1 VTTNDVATAWRA
13 FAAELGY
20 PVQAGADPAAVADL
34 VARSAVLGGAPP
46 PEFLDL
52 LRDQNGGE
60 VNGLR
65 FFPARSGRPTGG
77 TELPDLVEV
86 NLDMRDGG
94 GLAEHVVLGLAEHV
108 VLGEGC
114 ICLRALHL
122 PSGEFHELDR
132 VSLDVIV
139 VHPSFGALMA
149 AAMDAHR

>member
-1 VTTNDVATAWRA
+1 VAVTTNDVAADWRA

-65 FFPARSGRPTGG
+65 FFPAGSGG

-94 GLAEHVVLGLAEHV
+94 GLAEHI

-122 PSGEFHELDR
+122 LSGAFHELDR

-149 AAMDAHR
+149 AAVDAHR

>member
-1 VTTNDVATAWRA
+1 MTTNDVAAAWRA
-13 FAAELGY
+13 FAVELGY
-20 PVQAGADPAAVADL
+20 PVQAGAGPASVADL

-94 GLAEHVVLGLAEHV
+94 GLAEHIVLVRAASACARCTCPAE
-108 VLGEGC
+108 
-114 ICLRALHL
+114 RSTNWTA
-122 PSGEFHELDR
+122 SR
-132 VSLDVIV
+132 WT
-139 VHPSFGALMA
+139 
-149 AAMDAHR
+149 

>member
-1 VTTNDVATAWRA
+1 MTTKDVATAWRA

-20 PVQAGADPAAVADL
+20 PVLAGADPAAVADL

-94 GLAEHVVLGLAEHV
+94 GLAEHI

-122 PSGEFHELDR
+122 PSGAVHELDR

>member
-1 VTTNDVATAWRA
+1 MTTNDVAAAWRA

-52 LRDQNGGE
+52 LRGQNGGE

-65 FFPARSGRPTGG
+65 FFTARSGRPSGG

-94 GLAEHVVLGLAEHV
+94 GLAEHI

-132 VSLDVIV
+132 VSLDVIS
-139 VHPSFGALMA
+139 VHPSFGALMT

>member
-1 VTTNDVATAWRA
+1 MTTNDVAAAWRA

-20 PVQAGADPAAVADL
+20 PVRAGADPAAVADL

-65 FFPARSGRPTGG
+65 FFPAGSGW

-94 GLAEHVVLGLAEHV
+94 GLPEHV

-122 PSGEFHELDR
+122 PSGAFHELDR

-139 VHPSFGALMA
+139 VHPSFGALMT
-149 AAMDAHR
+149 AAMDTHR

>member
-94 GLAEHVVLGLAEHV
+94 GLAEHI

-122 PSGEFHELDR
+122 PSGAFHELDR

-149 AAMDAHR
+149 AAVDAHP